1 LQKVVS
7 RPKEVIRLSH
17 RGAIRILVLADP
29 TMLIIYAITANLG
42 AGTSALAGSA
52 GQESALALLAFGV
65 LGANMAVL
73 TAAMLRLMLRL
84 LGSVSLDN
92 LDDSELQLGGRHCGT
107 LLLPPRRRAR
117 HYSG

>member
-7 RPKEVIRLSH
+7 ETKEVIMLSH
-17 RGAIRILVLADP
+17 RGAIRILVLVDP

-42 AGTSALAGSA
+42 AGTSALAGSV
-52 GQESALALLAFGV
+52 GHKGALSLLAWGV

-73 TAAMLRLMLRL
+73 TAAMLRL